1 MSKPKYE
8 KGKQIRSVSQ
18 FAKSNNIWFK
28 VNFGNGEFRTVHKSF
43 VISLQYRVLEQYIN
57 KGNVFEAKS
66 LKTEK

>member
-8 KGKQIRSVSQ
+8 IGKQIHSISD
-18 FAKSNNIWFK
+18 FDKSNSKWFK
-28 VNFGNGEFRTVHKSF
+28 IKFGNSFKTVHKSF

-66 LKTEK
+66 LSIGE